1 MEIDVSKLI
10 ATLINFLILF
20 LILKHYLFKPV
31 NNMIDK
37 RQNEIVDKINKTDE
51 DMKKAEALKNENDK
65 ILSGAKS
72 DGINIVEGYKVKAE
86 QLSSDIV
93 KGARDE
99 ADTIIKRAKTE
110 AERQTEKAA
119 DEMKNQIVDL
129 AVLMSSK
136 ALGETI
142 DEDQHR
148 RLINDF
154 IVKVGI

>member
-1 MEIDVSKLI
+1 MEIEVSKII

-37 RQNEIVDKINKTDE
+37 RQNEIIDKINKTDE
-51 DMKKAEALKNENDK
+51 DMKKAEALKTENDK
-65 ILSGAKS
+65 ILSGAK
-72 DGINIVEGYKVKAE
+72 DEGKDIVEGYKVKAE
-86 QLSSDIV
+86 QLSNDIV
-93 KGARDE
+93 KGAKDE

-110 AERQTEKAA
+110 AERQMEKSA
-119 DEMKNQIVDL
+119 DEMKSQIVDL

-142 DEDQHR
+142 NEDQHR

-154 IVKVGI
+154 IAKVGI

>member
-1 MEIDVSKLI
+1 MEIEVSKLI

-51 DMKKAEALKNENDK
+51 DMKKAEALKSENEK
-65 ILSGAKS
+65 ILSGAK
-72 DGINIVEGYKVKAE
+72 DEGKNIVEDYKVKAE
-86 QLSSDIV
+86 QLSSGIV
-93 KGARDE
+93 KDAKDE

-119 DEMKNQIVDL
+119 DEIKNQIVDL

-148 RLINDF
+148 RLIKDF

>member
-1 MEIDVSKLI
+1 MEIEVSKII
-10 ATLINFLILF
+10 ATLVNFLILF

-51 DMKKAEALKNENDK
+51 DMKKAEALKSENDK
-65 ILSGAKS
+65 ILSGAK
-72 DGINIVEGYKVKAE
+72 DEGKNIVEGYKVKAE

-93 KGARDE
+93 KDARDE

-119 DEMKNQIVDL
+119 DEIKTQIVDL

-148 RLINDF
+148 RLIKDF

>member
-1 MEIDVSKLI
+1 MEIEVSKLI

-51 DMKKAEALKNENDK
+51 DMKKAEALKSENEK
-65 ILSGAKS
+65 ILSGAK
-72 DGINIVEGYKVKAE
+72 DEGKTIVEEYKVKAE
-86 QLSSDIV
+86 QLSNVMV
-93 KGARDE
+93 KDAKDE

-148 RLINDF
+148 RLIKDF

>member
-65 ILSGAKS
+65 ILSGAKN

-142 DEDQHR
+142 NEDQHR
-148 RLINDF
+148 RLIKDF

>member
-65 ILSGAKS
+65 ILSGAKN

-148 RLINDF
+148 RLIKDF

>member
-1 MEIDVSKLI
+1 MEIEVSKII
-10 ATLINFLILF
+10 ATLVNFLILF

-51 DMKKAEALKNENDK
+51 DMKKAEALKTENDK
-65 ILSGAKS
+65 ILSGAK
-72 DGINIVEGYKVKAE
+72 DEGKNIVEGYKVKAE

-93 KGARDE
+93 KDARDE

-119 DEMKNQIVDL
+119 DEMKSQIVDL

-148 RLINDF
+148 RLIKDF

>member
-148 RLINDF
+148 RLIKDF

>member
-1 MEIDVSKLI
+1 MEIEVSKLI

-37 RQNEIVDKINKTDE
+37 RQNEIIDKITKTDE
-51 DMKKAEALKNENDK
+51 DMKKAEALKSENEK
-65 ILSGAKS
+65 ILSGAK
-72 DGINIVEGYKVKAE
+72 DEGKNIVEGYKVKAE
-86 QLSSDIV
+86 QLSNDIV

-119 DEMKNQIVDL
+119 DEIKTQIVDL
-129 AVLMSSK
+129 AVLMSAK

-148 RLINDF
+148 RLIKDF

>member
-65 ILSGAKS
+65 ILSGAKN
-72 DGINIVEGYKVKAE
+72 DGINIVEGYKVKGE

-148 RLINDF
+148 RLIKDF

>member
-1 MEIDVSKLI
+1 MEIEVSKII

-37 RQNEIVDKINKTDE
+37 RQNEIIDKINKTDE
-51 DMKKAEALKNENDK
+51 DMKKAEALKTENDK
-65 ILSGAKS
+65 ILSGAK
-72 DGINIVEGYKVKAE
+72 DEGKNIVEGYKVKAE
-86 QLSSDIV
+86 QLSNDIV
-93 KGARDE
+93 KGAKDE

-110 AERQTEKAA
+110 AERQMEKSA
-119 DEMKNQIVDL
+119 DEMKSQIVDL

-142 DEDQHR
+142 NEDQHR

-154 IVKVGI
+154 IAKVGI

>member
-65 ILSGAKS
+65 ILSGAKN

-93 KGARDE
+93 KGAKVE

-136 ALGETI
+136 ALGETV

>member
-65 ILSGAKS
+65 ILSGAKN
-72 DGINIVEGYKVKAE
+72 DGINIVEGYKVKGE

>member
-65 ILSGAKS
+65 ILSGAKN

-136 ALGETI
+136 ALGETV

-148 RLINDF
+148 RLIKDF

>member
-1 MEIDVSKLI
+1 MEIEVSKLI

-65 ILSGAKS
+65 ILSGAKN
-72 DGINIVEGYKVKAE
+72 DGINIVEGDKVKAE

-142 DEDQHR
+142 NEDQHR
-148 RLINDF
+148 RLIKDF